1 MANRS
6 TNTTF
11 IFDRI
16 WQHPSIRQAARLFAF
31 VRHLALSALRS
42 CSITVY
48 RVQKDVES
56 VETNVFRQRTKGV
69 HRENL
74 GSVKRHKPYYY
85 ASCLLIHRSSSLP
98 RNGLRGKNVDAHR
111 FPGNSLSPDLVHEC
125 FSSDSSAISF
135 FIGRAK
141 AFYISLQNGI
151 DGIRVYIYIYRR
163 GGKIK
168 RKRLL
173 KDLIVDW
180 NSKSNSMKLSR
191 GLKYIYIY
199 LIH

>member
-31 VRHLALSALRS
+31 VRHLALSVLRS

-48 RVQKDVES
+48 RVQRDVES

-151 DGIRVYIYIYRR
+151 DGIYIYI
-163 GGKIK
+163 
-168 RKRLL
+168 
-173 KDLIVDW
+173 
-180 NSKSNSMKLSR
+180 
-191 GLKYIYIY
+191 
-199 LIH
+199 

>member
-1 MANRS
+1 MATS
-6 TNTTF
+6 
-11 IFDRI
+11 FD
-16 WQHPSIRQAARLFAF
+16 QTSDKSRLFAF
-31 VRHLALSALRS
+31 VRHLALNDLRS

-48 RVQKDVES
+48 RVQRDSWNRLKY
-56 VETNVFRQRTKGV
+56 NVFRQRTKGV

-151 DGIRVYIYIYRR
+151 DGIHVYIYIYRG

-173 KDLIVDW
+173 KDLIAAW
-180 NSKSNSMKLSR
+180 NSKDNSMKLVSR
-191 GLKYIYIY
+191 RLEYIYIY
-199 LIH
+199 IIH